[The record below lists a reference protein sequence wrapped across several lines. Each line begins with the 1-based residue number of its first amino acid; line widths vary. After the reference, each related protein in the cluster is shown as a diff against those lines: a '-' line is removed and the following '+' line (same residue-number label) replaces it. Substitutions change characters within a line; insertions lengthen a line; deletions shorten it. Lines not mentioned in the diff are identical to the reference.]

1 MLNLNDLKIGD
12 SVRFTNGQI
21 AKVVDIKEKDETSLR
36 LLYFDKK
43 VACDVVSNST
53 YSTDW
58 YYELNGEC
66 NGCTN
71 HIVEIIMTVDLKT
84 LEIGDT
90 VRFKNGQVAKVVD
103 IKVESKDKPRLYFNK
118 EVACDTKENSPI
130 YTRCWNYRYDGEILG
145 CTNHIVEIMKKGE
158 KTMNK
163 HKIEKSLEW
172 HKRKIAELEEA
183 LKESEIKRWFP
194 KKDEQ
199 YYSIYNCEVESCH
212 NISNETAKKQYD
224 VNNIFKTREEA
235 EKELSRRKAETELL
249 DMCDWTADSDRMWMI
264 FYDRGFSH
272 FNTDYYFSQQHT
284 PYCFASEESARKAID
299 KLGEEKLKLIFRI

>member
-1 MLNLNDLKIGD
+1 M
-12 SVRFTNGQI
+12 
-21 AKVVDIKEKDETSLR
+21 
-36 LLYFDKK
+36 
-43 VACDVVSNST
+43 
-53 YSTDW
+53 
-58 YYELNGEC
+58 
-66 NGCTN
+66 
-71 HIVEIIMTVDLKT
+71 
-84 LEIGDT
+84 
-90 VRFKNGQVAKVVD
+90 
-103 IKVESKDKPRLYFNK
+103 
-118 EVACDTKENSPI
+118 
-130 YTRCWNYRYDGEILG
+130 
-145 CTNHIVEIMKKGE
+145 
-158 KTMNK
+158 
-163 HKIEKSLEW
+163 
-172 HKRKIAELEEA
+172 
-183 LKESEIKRWFP
+183 KESEIKRWFP